1 MRCPTGSASTVD
13 SCFPHD
19 WSPETAM
26 TSASTPPKSPF
37 KIREMGPLL
46 LPRVRPQDQL
56 MEPATASCPSHAR
69 TSSLPSNPYVTPFGG
84 HLPLRSGMDHRS
96 TSPPDHIYQVPS
108 PACAPSPLDHMADDH
123 VTSRR
128 PSLSHARAHST
139 SNIRL
144 HSRSGSSSNIDAS
157 TLSRFGYPTYRQSPT
172 PQPAGSVLMAR
183 TPSAMNHLTPI
194 AMPAGHMQSYPQRRR
209 TASPPANPS
218 RLSSEID
225 FDPVLDMQTSTALKY
240 LTAPNPA
247 SSLTQRTVEALRG
260 QNRHFWY
267 DVRNVRPWSD
277 FNVSAIT
284 SVPIL
289 MDLLRYPVA
298 LRDLPNPGKVNT
310 NPETP
315 AQLAESCATHHA
327 VKVNAALKLTQG
339 ERHVAMRALTGTS
352 GSRQQPE
359 FVSNYQSDVEK
370 TIYGDGRGRVVGV
383 VKCYDQWNSGM
394 RAGLPGERVKYLQGL
409 AHLHYFMREHGTR
422 YGFIMTEIELICVR
436 AGGAPT
442 TQDGDNNPNMPPNV
456 PLFGFVEVAAPVQI
470 ATSGPSEAG
479 NLRMTAGLA
488 LWWLHTLASRDEPFP
503 GQYHWRLDVGAPS
516 ARTRQFHRPRDD
528 WMPKP
533 NLSEKREAKRIR
545 GWVFPDE
552 PLSKRECGRN
562 RRKAW
567 GDERGEGGGKV

>member
-1 MRCPTGSASTVD
+1 
-13 SCFPHD
+13 
-19 WSPETAM
+19 
-26 TSASTPPKSPF
+26 
-37 KIREMGPLL
+37 
-46 LPRVRPQDQL
+46 
-56 MEPATASCPSHAR
+56 
-69 TSSLPSNPYVTPFGG
+69 
-84 HLPLRSGMDHRS
+84 
-96 TSPPDHIYQVPS
+96 
-108 PACAPSPLDHMADDH
+108 
-123 VTSRR
+123 
-128 PSLSHARAHST
+128 
-139 SNIRL
+139 
-144 HSRSGSSSNIDAS
+144 
-157 TLSRFGYPTYRQSPT
+157 
-172 PQPAGSVLMAR
+172 
-183 TPSAMNHLTPI
+183 MNHLAPI
-194 AMPAGHMQSYPQRRR
+194 AMCAGQMQSYPQRRR
-209 TASPPANPS
+209 TTSPPANPS
-218 RLSSEID
+218 RLSSEIE

-247 SSLTQRTVEALRG
+247 PSLTQRAVEALRG
-260 QNRHFWY
+260 QNRYFWY
-267 DVRNVRPWSD
+267 DIRNVRAWSD
-277 FNVSAIT
+277 FNVAAIT

-289 MDLLRYPVA
+289 MDLLRCPVA

-315 AQLAESCATHHA
+315 AQLAEACATHHA

-339 ERHVAMRALTGTS
+339 ERHVVMRALTGTS

-442 TQDGDNNPNMPPNV
+442 SLNGDKDPNMPPNV

-470 ATSGPSEAG
+470 ATSGPSETG
-479 NLRMTAGLA
+479 NLRMTADLA

-503 GQYHWRLDVGAPS
+503 GQYHWRMDVGAPS

-552 PLSKRECGRN
+552 PLSKRECGRS
-562 RRKAW
+562 RRKA
-567 GDERGEGGGKV
+567 